1 LYVVPAL
8 LEGLLGRHPH
18 PVVDLSGHRHAAAL
32 DRLE

>member
-18 PVVDLSGHRHAAAL
+18 PMVDRSGHRRAAGL